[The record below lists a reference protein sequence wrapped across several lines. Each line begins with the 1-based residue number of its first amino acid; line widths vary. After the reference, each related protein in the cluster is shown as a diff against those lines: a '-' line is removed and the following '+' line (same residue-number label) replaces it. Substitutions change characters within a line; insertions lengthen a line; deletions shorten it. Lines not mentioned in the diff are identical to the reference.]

1 MHKQHLPQ
9 PRRWARLVFRT
20 VVTIETMLGLAQALL
35 AGEFL
40 SGHYHGLSAHAQA
53 PTGPPGPRVEAPPPS
68 PAPDAV
74 WLAGHWDWRGNAWV
88 WQAGHWEKSQG
99 RFYIPGRYRQT
110 PQGWVYEPGRWQH

>member
-1 MHKQHLPQ
+1 MSFAKRVRVLL
-9 PRRWARLVFRT
+9 LV
-20 VVTIETMLGLAQALL
+20 LAV
-35 AGEFL
+35 
-40 SGHYHGLSAHAQA
+40 SAASWLTSSHAQA